1 VQIDLRTVAIKPQRH
16 TFDHIAR
23 RFGDKPASR
32 YQEGTYDIQATH
44 NLQYI
49 PTWDPDHELHD
60 VTRTQVVMKDWY
72 ALRDPRQFYYGTY
85 TITRARQQEGV
96 ETSFDFVETRGLAA
110 LLPDEVKKTALELL
124 LPLRHLSWGANLNNL
139 AMCAYGYGTAIT
151 QPCCYH
157 AADNLGIAQ
166 YITRLGLL
174 LDDAPALDAAKDAW
188 MSAPQWQPLRRL
200 MENLLV
206 QKDWFEVFVAQNLVL
221 DGLLYPLVY
230 ENIIDKRITAKG
242 AASVAMLTS
251 FMTEW
256 FAETTKWVDFSV
268 KTAAAESA
276 GNQALISG
284 WTTAWRDRAA
294 AALTPVIEAA
304 IGADAAPL
312 VTTVTE
318 QFNAR
323 AARLGLSV

>member
-23 RFGDKPASR
+23 RFGDKAASR
-32 YQEGTYDIQATH
+32 YQEGTYDLQATD

-60 VTRTQVVMKDWY
+60 VRRSQVVMRDWY

-96 ETSFDFVETRGLAA
+96 ENSFDFVETRGLAG
-110 LLPDEVKKTALELL
+110 LLPPEVKKTALELL
-124 LPLRHLSWGANLNNL
+124 LPLRHVGWGANLNNL

-166 YITRLGLL
+166 YLTRIGLL
-174 LDDAPALDAAKDAW
+174 LDDAPALDVAKEAW
-188 MSAPQWQPLRRL
+188 MSAPRWQPLRRL

-206 QKDWFEVFVAQNLVL
+206 RKDWFEVFIAQNLVL

-230 ENIIDKRITAKG
+230 ENIVDKRLTAQGG
-242 AASVAMLTS
+242 APVAMLTA

-256 FAETTKWVDFSV
+256 FAETAKWVDFSV
-268 KTAAAESA
+268 KTAAAESPA
-276 GNQALISG
+276 NQTLITG
-284 WTTAWRDRAA
+284 WATGWRDRAI
-294 AALTPVIEAA
+294 AALTPIISHAVGSDAGSLIAA
-304 IGADAAPL
+304 
-312 VTTVTE
+312 VTD

-323 AARLGLSV
+323 AAKLGLTT

>member
-60 VTRTQVVMKDWY
+60 ASRTRVVMGDWY

-96 ETSFDFVETRGLAA
+96 ENSFDFVETRGLAG
-110 LLPDEVKKTALELL
+110 LLPSEVKQTALELL
-124 LPLRHLSWGANLNNL
+124 LPLRHVGWGANLNNL

-166 YITRLGLL
+166 YLTRIGLL
-174 LDDAPALDAAKDAW
+174 LDDAPALDAAKEAW
-188 MSAPQWQPLRRL
+188 MTAPRWQPLRRL

-206 QKDWFEVFVAQNLVL
+206 RKDWFEVFVAQNLVL

-230 ENIIDKRITAKG
+230 ENIVDKRLTARSG
-242 AASVAMLTS
+242 APVAMLTA

-256 FAETTKWVDFSV
+256 FAETSKWVDFSV
-268 KTAAAESA
+268 KTAAAESPA
-276 GNQALISG
+276 NQVLIAG
-284 WTTAWRDRAA
+284 WTTAWRDRAV
-294 AALTPVIEAA
+294 AALTPIIENA

-312 VTTVTE
+312 IASVAD

-323 AARLGLSV
+323 AGKLGLTI